1 MTYPLKESTL
11 FQLTKEGEQ
20 DPSLTRI
27 DSYTNIGR
35 LMKILVQQTTLNL
48 RISAFTDEL
57 VSNLTNQMLFDF
69 KFLLIDSLIFNL
81 IKSKKTNHHESIFE
95 SIL

>member
-81 IKSKKTNHHESIFE
+81 IKSKKANHHESIFE